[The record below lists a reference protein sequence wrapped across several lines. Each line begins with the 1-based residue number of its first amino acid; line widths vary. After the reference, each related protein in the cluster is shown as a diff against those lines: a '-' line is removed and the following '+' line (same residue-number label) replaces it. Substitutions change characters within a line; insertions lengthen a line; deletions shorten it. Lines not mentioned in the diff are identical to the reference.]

1 MFHVHVKRNF
11 MHRESFLI
19 LYLIFLINEEKGLE
33 KILTN
38 TNEKVLMFC
47 ADEVLTHL
55 KLMVNNLDSN
65 VFW

>member
-1 MFHVHVKRNF
+1 

-55 KLMVNNLDSN
+55 KLMVNNLHSN